1 MNTQESF
8 WQFACR
14 FYESPLHREQL
25 LFMQNSGG
33 VDVCFVLLALWHG
46 RLERRHWTA
55 LLQQTTNLRSELEQ
69 LRRLRV
75 QNKNRWP
82 DEAYYQA
89 LKAAE
94 LALEKNLYRELEQ
107 LVGQFDDLPVNAGI
121 KTSLSA
127 LLDCY
132 HLPAG
137 FVAPS
142 LA

>member
-1 MNTQESF
+1 MTTQENF
-8 WQFACR
+8 WSFACR
-14 FYESPLHREQL
+14 FYENPLHREQL

-33 VDVCFVLLALWHG
+33 IDVCFVLVALWHG
-46 RLERRHWTA
+46 RLQRRHWTA
-55 LLQQTTNLRSELEQ
+55 LLQQTTALRSELEQ
-69 LRRLRV
+69 LRRLRL

-82 DEAYYQA
+82 DDAYYQA
-89 LKAAE
+89 LKTAE
-94 LALEKNLYRELEQ
+94 LALEKNLYQELEQ
-107 LVGQFDDLPVNAGI
+107 LVGQFDDLPVNVDI
-121 KTSLSA
+121 KSSLSA

>member
-8 WQFACR
+8 WRFACR
-14 FYESPLHREQL
+14 FYENPLHREQL

-33 VDVCFVLLALWHG
+33 VDVGFVLLALWHG
-46 RLERRHWTA
+46 RLQRRHWTA
-55 LLQQTTNLRSELEQ
+55 LLQQTAALRGELEQ
-69 LRRLRV
+69 LRRLRI

-82 DEAYYQA
+82 NEDYYQA

-94 LALEKNLYRELEQ
+94 LALEKNLYQELEQ
-107 LVGQFDDLPVNAGI
+107 LVGQFDDLSVNIDI
-121 KTSLSA
+121 KSSLSA